1 MNKKKNNLGF
11 YYSLPINIWL
21 ILFFLIPMLII
32 LSYSFLKRGTYGGVE
47 LELSFASF
55 NIFIDKVFL
64 KILLNTIY
72 ISVLITFFTVSLAV
86 PVSYYIA
93 RSKYKQELLFL
104 IIIPFWTNFLV
115 RIYAW
120 IALLGN
126 NGFINHVLIS
136 LGIIEQP
143 IKMLYNIST
152 VVLISVYTS
161 LPFAI
166 LPLYAVIE
174 KFDFTLLNAARDL
187 GATNFQAFKKVFIP
201 NIKSGIVTAIIF
213 TLIPALGSY
222 AVPKL
227 VGGTNSLML
236 GNVITQHLTV
246 TRNWPLAS
254 TISGALI
261 VITSLVVWIFTKY
274 EENNN
279 KILEKAGDNNAS
291 K

>member
-1 MNKKKNNLGF
+1 MKKTKQGF

-21 ILFFLIPMLII
+21 TIFFMLPMLII
-32 LSYSFLKRGTYGGVE
+32 LSYSFLKKGTYGGVE
-47 LELSFASF
+47 LKLSFETF
-55 NIFIDKVFL
+55 KIFADKVFL
-64 KILLNTIY
+64 TILLNTVY
-72 ISVLITFFTVSLAV
+72 ISILITIFTVLLAI
-86 PVSYYIA
+86 PVAYYIA

-126 NGFINHVLIS
+126 NGFINHLLMS
-136 LGIIEQP
+136 LKIINSP
-143 IKMLYNIST
+143 IKMLYNVPAVI
-152 VVLISVYTS
+152 LISVYTS

-166 LPLYAVIE
+166 LPLYAVVE
-174 KFDFTLLNAARDL
+174 KFDFSLLNAARDL
-187 GATNFQAFKKVFIP
+187 GATKFQAFKKVFIP
-201 NIKSGIVTAIIF
+201 NIKSGIITSIVF
-213 TLIPALGSY
+213 TLIPSLGSY

-236 GNVITQHLTV
+236 GNVIAQHLTI

-261 VITSLVVWIFTKY
+261 VITSLVVWLFTKY
-274 EENNN
+274 EKQNS
-279 KILEKAGDNNAS
+279 KAGVANA

>member
-1 MNKKKNNLGF
+1 MKKTKQGF

-21 ILFFLIPMLII
+21 TIFFMLPMLII
-32 LSYSFLKRGTYGGVE
+32 LSYSFLKKGTYGGVE
-47 LELSFASF
+47 FKLSFETF
-55 NIFIDKVFL
+55 KIFADKVFL
-64 KILLNTIY
+64 TILLNTVY
-72 ISVLITFFTVSLAV
+72 ISILITIFTVLLAI
-86 PVSYYIA
+86 PVAYYIA

-126 NGFINHVLIS
+126 NGFINHLLMS
-136 LGIIEQP
+136 LKIINSP
-143 IKMLYNIST
+143 IKMLYNVPAVI
-152 VVLISVYTS
+152 LISVYTS

-166 LPLYAVIE
+166 LPLYAVVE
-174 KFDFTLLNAARDL
+174 KFDFSLLNAARDL
-187 GATNFQAFKKVFIP
+187 GATKFQAFKKVFIP
-201 NIKSGIVTAIIF
+201 NIKSGIITSIVF
-213 TLIPALGSY
+213 TLIPSLGSY

-236 GNVITQHLTV
+236 GNVIAQHLTI

-261 VITSLVVWIFTKY
+261 VITSLVVWLFTKY
-274 EENNN
+274 EKQNS
-279 KILEKAGDNNAS
+279 KAGVANA

>member
-1 MNKKKNNLGF
+1 MKKTKQGL

-21 ILFFLIPMLII
+21 TVFFMFPMLII
-32 LSYSFLKRGTYGGVE
+32 LSYSFLKKGTYGGVE
-47 LELSFASF
+47 FKLSFEAF
-55 NIFIDKVFL
+55 KIFTDKVFL
-64 KILLNTIY
+64 TILLNTVY
-72 ISVLITFFTVSLAV
+72 ISILITIFTVLLAI
-86 PVSYYIA
+86 PVAYYIA

-126 NGFINHVLIS
+126 NGFINHLLMS
-136 LGIIEQP
+136 LKIINSP
-143 IKMLYNIST
+143 IKMLYNVPAVI
-152 VVLISVYTS
+152 LISVYTS

-166 LPLYAVIE
+166 LPLYAVVE
-174 KFDFTLLNAARDL
+174 KFDFSLLNAARDL
-187 GATNFQAFKKVFIP
+187 GATKFQAFKKVFIP
-201 NIKSGIVTAIIF
+201 NIKSGIITSIVF
-213 TLIPALGSY
+213 TLIPSLGSY

-236 GNVITQHLTV
+236 GNVIAQHLTI

-261 VITSLVVWIFTKY
+261 VITSLVVWLFTKY
-274 EENNN
+274 EKQNS
-279 KILEKAGDNNAS
+279 KAGVANA

>member
-1 MNKKKNNLGF
+1 MKKSNQGLS
-11 YYSLPINIWL
+11 YSLPINIWL
-21 ILFFLIPMLII
+21 TLFFMLPMLII
-32 LSYSFLKRGTYGGVE
+32 LSYSFLKKGTYGGVVF
-47 LELSFASF
+47 ELSFVTF

-64 KILLNTIY
+64 SILFNTIY
-72 ISVLITFFTVSLAV
+72 ISILITIFTVALAI
-86 PVSYYIA
+86 PVAYYIA
-93 RSKYKQELLFL
+93 RSKHKQELLFL

-126 NGFINHVLIS
+126 NGFINHL
-136 LGIIEQP
+136 LMNFKIIDSP
-143 IKMLYNIST
+143 IKMLYNVPAVI
-152 VVLISVYTS
+152 VISVYTS

-166 LPLYAVIE
+166 LPLYAVVE
-174 KFDFTLLNAARDL
+174 KFDFALLNAARDL
-187 GATNFQAFKKVFIP
+187 GATNFQAFRKVFLP
-201 NIKSGIVTAIIF
+201 NIKSGIITATIF

-236 GNVITQHLTV
+236 GNVIAQHLTV

-261 VITSLVVWIFTKY
+261 VITSLVVWVFTKY
-274 EENNN
+274 EEKNIA
-279 KILEKAGDNNAS
+279 KVGDVNVQ
-291 K
+291 

>member
-1 MNKKKNNLGF
+1 MKKTNNQGLW
-11 YYSLPINIWL
+11 YSLPINIWL
-21 ILFFLIPMLII
+21 TLFFMLPMLII
-32 LSYSFLKRGTYGGVE
+32 LSYSFLKKGTYGGVE
-47 LELSFASF
+47 FELSFDTF

-64 KILLNTIY
+64 TILLNTIY
-72 ISVLITFFTVSLAV
+72 ISILITIFTVFLAV
-86 PVSYYIA
+86 PVAYYIA

-126 NGFINHVLIS
+126 NGFINHLLLS
-136 LGIIEQP
+136 LNIIETP
-143 IKMLYNIST
+143 IKMLYNVPAVII
-152 VVLISVYTS
+152 ISVYTS

-166 LPLYAVIE
+166 LPLYAVVE
-174 KFDFTLLNAARDL
+174 KFDFSLLNAARDL
-187 GATNFQAFKKVFIP
+187 GATNFQAFIKVFIP
-201 NIKSGIVTAIIF
+201 NIKSGIITATIF
-213 TLIPALGSY
+213 TLIPSLGSY

-236 GNVITQHLTV
+236 GNVIAQHLTI

-274 EENNN
+274 E
-279 KILEKAGDNNAS
+279 KQAS
-291 K
+291 KEGELNGK

>member
-1 MNKKKNNLGF
+1 MKKSNQGLS
-11 YYSLPINIWL
+11 YSLPINIWL
-21 ILFFLIPMLII
+21 TLFFMLPMLII
-32 LSYSFLKRGTYGGVE
+32 LSYSFLKKGTYGGVE
-47 LELSFASF
+47 LELSFITF
-55 NIFIDKVFL
+55 NIFVDKVFL
-64 KILLNTIY
+64 SILLNTIY
-72 ISVLITFFTVSLAV
+72 ISILITIFTVVLAI
-86 PVSYYIA
+86 PVAYYIA

-126 NGFINHVLIS
+126 NGFINHLLMS
-136 LGIIEQP
+136 LKIIDSP
-143 IKMLYNIST
+143 IKMLYNIPA
-152 VVLISVYTS
+152 VIIISVYTS

-166 LPLYAVIE
+166 LPLYAVVE
-174 KFDFTLLNAARDL
+174 KFDFSLLNAARDL
-187 GATNFQAFKKVFIP
+187 GATNFQAFRKVFLP
-201 NIKSGIVTAIIF
+201 NIKSGIITATIF

-236 GNVITQHLTV
+236 GNVIAQHLTV

-261 VITSLVVWIFTKY
+261 VITSIVVWVFTKY
-274 EENNN
+274 EEKNIA
-279 KILEKAGDNNAS
+279 KVGDANV
-291 K
+291 

>member
-1 MNKKKNNLGF
+1 MVNT
-11 YYSLPINIWL
+11 
-21 ILFFLIPMLII
+21 FFMLPMLII
-32 LSYSFLKRGTYGGVE
+32 LSYSFLKKGTYGGVE
-47 LELSFASF
+47 LKLSFVTF

-64 KILLNTIY
+64 SILLNTIY
-72 ISVLITFFTVSLAV
+72 ISILITLFTVILAV
-86 PVSYYIA
+86 PVAYYIA
-93 RSKYKQELLFL
+93 RSRYKQELLFL

-126 NGFINHVLIS
+126 NGFINHLLLS
-136 LGIIEQP
+136 LKIIDSP
-143 IKMLYNIST
+143 IKMLYNMPSVII
-152 VVLISVYTS
+152 ISVYTS

-166 LPLYAVIE
+166 LPLYAVVE
-174 KFDFTLLNAARDL
+174 KFDFSLLNAARDL
-187 GATNFQAFKKVFIP
+187 GATNFQAFRKIFLP
-201 NIKSGIVTAIIF
+201 NIKSGIITATIF

-236 GNVITQHLTV
+236 GNVIAQHLTV

-261 VITSLVVWIFTKY
+261 IITSIVVWIFTKY
-274 EENNN
+274 EEANA
-279 KILEKAGDNNAS
+279 EKAGDVNV

>member
-1 MNKKKNNLGF
+1 MKKTNNQGLW
-11 YYSLPINIWL
+11 YSLPINIWL
-21 ILFFLIPMLII
+21 TLFFMLPMLII
-32 LSYSFLKRGTYGGVE
+32 LSYSFLKKGTYGGVE
-47 LELSFASF
+47 FELSFDTF
-55 NIFIDKVFL
+55 NIFIDKIFL
-64 KILLNTIY
+64 TILLNTIY
-72 ISVLITFFTVSLAV
+72 ISILITIFTVFLAV
-86 PVSYYIA
+86 PVAYFIA

-126 NGFINHVLIS
+126 NGFINHLLLS
-136 LGIIEQP
+136 LNIIESP
-143 IKMLYNIST
+143 IKMLYNVPAVI
-152 VVLISVYTS
+152 LISVYTS

-166 LPLYAVIE
+166 LPLYAVVE
-174 KFDFTLLNAARDL
+174 KFDFSLLNAARDL
-187 GATNFQAFKKVFIP
+187 GATNFQAFTKIFIP
-201 NIKSGIVTAIIF
+201 NIKSGIITATIF
-213 TLIPALGSY
+213 TLIPSLGSY

-236 GNVITQHLTV
+236 GNVIAQHLTI

-274 EENNN
+274 E
-279 KILEKAGDNNAS
+279 KQAS
-291 K
+291 KEGELNGK